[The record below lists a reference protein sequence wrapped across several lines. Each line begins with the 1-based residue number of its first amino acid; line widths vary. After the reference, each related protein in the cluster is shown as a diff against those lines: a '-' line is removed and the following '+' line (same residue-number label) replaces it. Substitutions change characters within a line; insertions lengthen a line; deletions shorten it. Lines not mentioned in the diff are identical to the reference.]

1 MNGAWYER
9 LRSAWQELARHSAQ
23 SRRRTGLDGFQM
35 SCS

>member
-1 MNGAWYER
+1 MNPAWYER

-23 SRRRTGLDGFQM
+23 SRATGLDGFQM